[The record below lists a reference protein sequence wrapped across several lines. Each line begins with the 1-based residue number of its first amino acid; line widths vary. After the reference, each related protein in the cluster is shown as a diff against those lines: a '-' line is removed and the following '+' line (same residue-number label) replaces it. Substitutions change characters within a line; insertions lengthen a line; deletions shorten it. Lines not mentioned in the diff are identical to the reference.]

1 MTGASRT
8 ATNFA
13 CQLADGHDRR
23 QMART
28 GCARNA
34 SCSARQ
40 TRKTGSRQYDW
51 GSKNPQSTPLPS
63 FPDLTRAAARQGPVF
78 RRCDLNS
85 QSRPHCCRSSAPR
98 IAVPMTG
105 SKHCGR
111 SRSPALGD
119 EDLLS
124 DCRQK
129 PFECQLLATSNSRTR
144 PVSDIHC
151 PESAAAKQ
159 SPARRLAN
167 GSQARP
173 RARYPAMQASFHAG
187 PALIRS
193 SRSGPSRACAPLQGT
208 HDRASWTRE
217 PGLLFS
223 TSVHATRKYC
233 AESCFFCLVGKGP
246 P

>member
-34 SCSARQ
+34 SRSARQ

-105 SKHCGR
+105 SKALRTWPIAAAGR
-111 SRSPALGD
+111 RRSLERLPPKAVRMSAPRD
-119 EDLLS
+119 V
-124 DCRQK
+124 
-129 PFECQLLATSNSRTR
+129 NSRTR
-144 PVSDIHC
+144 PVSDT
-151 PESAAAKQ
+151 A
-159 SPARRLAN
+159 LN
-167 GSQARP
+167 RP
-173 RARYPAMQASFHAG
+173 P
-187 PALIRS
+187 RS
-193 SRSGPSRACAPLQGT
+193 SRRRGVSRTARRHARGRDTWQCRRAFMRALPRSGRAGRDRRGHVSLDSELMIVRAGLANPACCSRLAWWAAVAAEAA
-208 HDRASWTRE
+208 ASPRRRRQ
-217 PGLLFS
+217 
-223 TSVHATRKYC
+223 HRR
-233 AESCFFCLVGKGP
+233 
-246 P
+246 